1 MTGMT
6 DFITETRWVDTFI
19 YWFVLIDDV
28 YNVLEDKFGGWRRRG
43 PRPAFSDSEVITVA
57 LIIDTWFSG
66 DEAKGLSFLRQYH
79 GDLFP
84 TLPGNGRFNERR
96 RALRLIME
104 QIRRQLLQTFALLD
118 EEDPYRFVDSAPVP
132 VCSYGRA
139 ARNETVAGPQYVGYL
154 ASSKAKF
161 FGFRLQAS
169 VTLDQVV
176 DHWLLAP
183 AARKDGKMLS
193 ALFAEAQNLVV
204 FGDNAYH
211 DPGEHNLLRRTRRV
225 LVWAVPRRDSSEPWP
240 SAFKRL
246 VKRLRL
252 RVETAF
258 SVLTTVFNIERP
270 GSRSLSGLIARTATR
285 LLAYTLCFITAP
297 RIAQFTS

>member
-6 DFITETRWVDTFI
+6 DFITERRWLDTFI
-19 YWFVLIDDV
+19 FWFVLIDDV
-28 YNVLEDKFGGWRRRG
+28 YSTLEREFGRWRKRG
-43 PRPAFSDSEVITVA
+43 PQPTFSDSEVITVA
-57 LIIDTWFSG
+57 LIIDTWFGG

-79 GDLFP
+79 RDLFP
-84 TLPGNGRFNERR
+84 ALPSNGRFNERR

-104 QIRRQLLQTFALLD
+104 QIRRQLLRTFALLD
-118 EEDPYRFVDSAPVP
+118 DDDPYRFVDSAPVP

-169 VTLDQVV
+169 VTVEQVV
-176 DHWLLAP
+176 DHWMLAP
-183 AARKDGKMLS
+183 AGRKDGKMLS
-193 ALFAEAQNLVV
+193 ALLADAHDLVV

-211 DPGEHNLLRRTRRV
+211 DPGEHDLLRRSRRV
-225 LVWAVPRRDSSEPWP
+225 LVWAVPRRDSRDPWP

-258 SVLTTVFNIERP
+258 SVLTTVFNIEQP
-270 GSRSLSGLIARTATR
+270 GSRSLSGLVARTATR

-297 RIAQFTS
+297 RIAHFSN